1 MIENESKRNNKKAK
15 INKRSLVEDPNRQS
29 LINDSH
35 QLNEELVYKS
45 VEIVLTRVGDYIY
58 IYIYKIKGEVEKNSN

>member
-58 IYIYKIKGEVEKNSN
+58 IYIIKGEVEKNSN

>member
-58 IYIYKIKGEVEKNSN
+58 IYIYIIKGEVEKNSN